1 MYKINTLE
9 VTRYSLNRYL
19 KSPPVQKTFEI
30 IKTKN
35 IMKQCF
41 KTAITDLKG
50 TTEHHLIM
58 SEEDRKTIYSS
69 IHTSPNTPFDLYNKV
84 QWDIRL

>member
-1 MYKINTLE
+1 
-9 VTRYSLNRYL
+9 
-19 KSPPVQKTFEI
+19 
-30 IKTKN
+30 
-35 IMKQCF
+35 MKQCF